1 MSSIPSNISRSPSL
15 LIQQIQLANITRTNL
30 GLFEAQA
37 QLSTGRSLLRPSDNA
52 VAAVTVSALDDS
64 IERSGQRIRN
74 IDQADTNLALIE
86 TSLSEANDLLLN
98 AKSIASEQVNL
109 GSTSTER
116 SNQAAVVDSLLAGLL
131 EQMNRTSVDN
141 YLFGGS
147 RISRQPFEEFGNG
160 ILYTGEFEGLTTDLG
175 LGTSLPVTL
184 SGIDTVGEPGR
195 VNSSVNLDPQ
205 LTATT
210 LLSDL
215 NGGRGLGVTTG
226 PIQLIIG
233 GATDPIE
240 LDLTDADTVE
250 DITTRIESAI
260 RTYETTNATTI
271 LGPGGVGFV
280 GERFTI
286 DVGAGQSV
294 TFAELGTGSA
304 ARDLGLMTDAGFTFS
319 AANADGVDLDPTL
332 TLRSTVASLAGLAG
346 PLDEIEF
353 RNAGRLTRVDLTG
366 ATTIEDIKNRIET
379 AGTGVRVDINADRT
393 GIDIVNLVSAEPDQ
407 SLSISEV
414 AGGEDTADLLGI
426 RTFSDATRVDRLN
439 DGRGVRVLSGR
450 TDPDTG
456 LPDPQL
462 DIDFEIGL
470 GDGSAITVNL
480 RPEDLV
486 NVGTLVSRINA
497 EAASQGIAPADFQ
510 AQLGNGDR
518 GIILAQNAAFAGDI
532 TVSQRN
538 NSQAAFD
545 LGLLGGTYDATS
557 ATFAGDDRAQVVT
570 DTVFT
575 RLIQLRDALLADD
588 TTGITL
594 AGENLEGVIDSVAQ
608 TRGLVGSYGQ
618 RLDNARAREEDGNLL
633 EQSVRSELR
642 DVDLAEAATRL
653 TSLQTQL
660 EAGLRSTTLAGQLS
674 LLDFLG

>member
-1 MSSIPSNISRSPSL
+1 MSSIPANLSRSPSL

-30 GLFEAQA
+30 SLFEAQS
-37 QLSTGRSLLRPSDNA
+37 QLSTGRSLLRPSDNP

-64 IERSGQRIRN
+64 IERSSQRLRN

-86 TSLSEANDLLLN
+86 TSLSEANNLLLN

-109 GSTSTER
+109 GSTSIER
-116 SNQAAVVDSLLAGLL
+116 TNQAAVVDSLLAGLL

-147 RISRQPFEEFGNG
+147 RISRQPFEEFGTG
-160 ILYTGEFEGLTTDLG
+160 IVYTGEFDGLTTDLG

-184 SGIDTVGEPGR
+184 SGVDTVGAPGR
-195 VNSSVNLDPQ
+195 VNGSVNLDPQ
-205 LTATT
+205 LTAETR
-210 LLSDL
+210 LGDL
-215 NGGRGLGVTTG
+215 NGGRGLGVSTG
-226 PIQLIIG
+226 PVQLLIS
-233 GATDPIE
+233 GAAGPIE
-240 LDLTDADTVE
+240 LSLTDADTVE
-250 DITTRIESAI
+250 DVVTRVSSAI
-260 RTYETTNATTI
+260 RGYETTSGVTV
-271 LGPGGVGFV
+271 LGPGGVGFA

-286 DVGAGQSV
+286 DVAAGASV
-294 TFAELGTGSA
+294 SFAEVGTGST
-304 ARDLGLMTDAGFTFS
+304 ARDLGLATDAGLTFD
-319 AANADGVDLDPTL
+319 AANADGVDLDPRL
-332 TLRSTVASLAGLAG
+332 TLRSSVASLAGLTG
-346 PLDEIEF
+346 PLDEIEV
-353 RNAGRLTRVDLTG
+353 RNAGRLARVDLTG
-366 ATTIEDIKNRIET
+366 AASIEEIKNRIET
-379 AGTGVRVDINADRT
+379 AGTGVRVEINASRT

-407 SLSISEV
+407 SLSIGEV
-414 AGGEDTADLLGI
+414 AGGQQTANLLGI
-426 RTFSDATRVDRLN
+426 RTFGESTRIDRLN

-450 TDPDTG
+450 TDPETG
-456 LPDPQL
+456 LPAPEL

-470 GDGSAITVNL
+470 GDGSAIAVNL
-480 RPEDLV
+480 RPEDLT
-486 NVGTLVSRINA
+486 NAGTLVARINA
-497 EAASQGIAPADFQ
+497 EAAGQGVAPADFQ

-518 GIILAQNAAFAGDI
+518 GLVFTQNPAFAGDI

-545 LGLLGGTYDATS
+545 LGLLGGSYDPAS
-557 ATFAGDDRAQVVT
+557 ATFAGEDRAQVVT

-588 TTGITL
+588 TSGITL
-594 AGENLEGVIDSVAQ
+594 AGEKLEGVVDSVAQ

-618 RLDNARAREEDGNLL
+618 RLDGARAREEDGNLL

-660 EAGLRSTTLAGQLS
+660 EAGLRSTTLAGQLN
-674 LLDFLG
+674 LLDFLS

>member
-1 MSSIPSNISRSPSL
+1 MSSIPSNVSRSPSL

-30 GLFEAQA
+30 SLFDAQA
-37 QLSTGRSLLRPSDNA
+37 QLSTGRSLLRPSDNP
-52 VAAVTVSALDDS
+52 VAAVTVAGLDDS
-64 IERSGQRIRN
+64 IERSTQRLRN

-109 GSTSTER
+109 GSTSVER
-116 SNQAAVVDSLLAGLL
+116 NNQAAVIDSLLAGLL

-147 RISRQPFEEFGNG
+147 RISRQPFEQFGTG

-195 VNSSVNLDPQ
+195 VNGTVDLDPQ
-205 LTATT
+205 LTAQT
-210 LLSDL
+210 LLGDL
-215 NGGRGLGVTTG
+215 NGGRGLGVIAG
-226 PIQLIIG
+226 PISLSISG
-233 GATDPIE
+233 GTPLEI
-240 LDLTDADTVE
+240 DLTDADTVE
-250 DITTRIESAI
+250 DVVTRIEAAI
-260 RTYETTNATTI
+260 RDYEATNAATV
-271 LGPGGVGFV
+271 LGPGGVGFA

-286 DVGAGQSV
+286 DVDPGETMA
-294 TFAELGTGSA
+294 FAEVGTGSA
-304 ARDLGLMTDAGFTFS
+304 ARDLGLTTDAGLVFDNTTS
-319 AANADGVDLDPTL
+319 DGVDLDPRL
-332 TLRSTVASLAGLAG
+332 TLRSSVASLAGLGGA
-346 PLDEIEF
+346 LDEIEI

-366 ATTIEDIKNRIET
+366 AATLEDIKNRIET
-379 AGTGVRVDINADRT
+379 AGTGVRVEINAART
-393 GIDIVNLVSAEPDQ
+393 GIDIVNLVSAEPDE

-414 AGGEDTADLLGI
+414 AGGEATADLLGI
-426 RTFSDATRVDRLN
+426 RTFTGATRVDRLN
-439 DGRGVRVLSGR
+439 DGKGVQIRTGS

-456 LPDPQL
+456 LPAPAL

-470 GDGSAITVNL
+470 GDGSVVTVDL
-480 RPEDLV
+480 RPQDLT
-486 NVGTLVSRINA
+486 NVGTLVARINA
-497 EAASQGIAPADFQ
+497 EAANQGIAPADFQ
-510 AQLGNGDR
+510 ATLGNGDR
-518 GIILAQNAAFAGDI
+518 GIVLTQNAAFAGDI

-538 NSQAAFD
+538 NSQAAFG
-545 LGLLGGTYDATS
+545 LGLLGGSYDAAS
-557 ATFAGDDRAQVVT
+557 ASFAGEDRAQVVT

-575 RLIQLRDALLADD
+575 RLIQLREALLADD

-642 DVDLAEAATRL
+642 DVDFAEAATRL
-653 TSLQTQL
+653 TALQTQL
-660 EAGLRSTTLAGQLS
+660 EAGLRSTSLAGQLS
-674 LLDFLG
+674 LLDFLS